1 MGIAVTM
8 LVLSGC
14 VGSKSEQELYTIFEK
29 AATQEKAM
37 FQQTA
42 TFDSLGQKDKE
53 LYSKI
58 LQQGK
63 DSNASVQ
70 PMISEAIQILDQ
82 RQKTLDTE
90 KDMLNNAQKEMKDAD
105 SKTNHMENG
114 KLKDQAKQI
123 EKLYKDRYDSFI
135 QMYDSYKKAIQSE
148 KELYNM
154 LQTKDEK
161 LKSINDKVKE
171 TNSLYK
177 DAEDKIDQFNN
188 ATKDYNKEKVDF
200 YQAANIKVK

>member
-42 TFDSLGQKDKE
+42 SFDSLGQKDKE

-63 DSNASVQ
+63 DSNVSVQ
-70 PMISEAIQILDQ
+70 PMISEALQILDQ
-82 RQKTLDTE
+82 RQKTLDAE
-90 KDMLNNAQKEMKDAD
+90 KDTLNNAQKEMKDAD

-123 EKLYKDRYDSFI
+123 EKLYKDRYDSFM

-148 KELYNM
+148 KELYSM

-171 TNSLYK
+171 TNGLYK